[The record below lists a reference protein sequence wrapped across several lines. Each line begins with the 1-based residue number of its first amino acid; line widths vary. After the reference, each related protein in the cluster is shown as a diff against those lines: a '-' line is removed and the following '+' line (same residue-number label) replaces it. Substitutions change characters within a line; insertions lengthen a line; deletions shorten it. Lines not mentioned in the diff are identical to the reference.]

1 METFHCY
8 EFLLMK
14 KFQEDTVLWEELKT
28 ESWVNLRTFLGSFQD
43 IILKCNS
50 NTENSE
56 CNDQVSRYKRISAD
70 LWFLAVALEK
80 SPHRLLKFLRHE
92 LELEWGQGVRVPGQT
107 VLSRYLAHYNF
118 VEMHL
123 DSVFKYGEVAT
134 LPPEVLE
141 IYISHFPTPPHQ
153 STDPYFETINVQ
165 TYGYL
170 RLTTFNDHTP
180 PCLVGI
186 QLAKPPCWKQLTTTL
201 LHALLGLQLAK
212 PPCWKQ
218 LTTTLLHALLG
229 REPVRFQLF
238 KCRNVRILSLK
249 YNNLEW
255 IPPDVGRM
263 SALERLSLTNNRLQN
278 QSIPFTLTFCRRL
291 TELYLDNNLL
301 DALPGFLLAM
311 PQLCTVH
318 RHGNHNYFK
327 ATFMWYHTDVN
338 ERVLRVCGV
347 AQKGK
352 QQLQASK
359 HPDTLVLLAAR
370 AVMASKCDFF
380 QPDLLPVTVQ
390 DYIAQVYPSFNVC
403 GNCPTVT
410 PLAAPGQ
417 WLMKGYHTS
426 LVDCITRFVAL
437 EQAADEPQVRGEVWC
452 KGGILMRLSGGRCP
466 GYKVYTFK
474 NPYLGNTCVPF
485 QHWAC
490 SLACAKQIE
499 VPAHMEQMRAAE
511 RMDREYNHYIQEFQ
525 VEPRPPLPSR
535 GLCTLV

>member
-28 ESWVNLRTFLGSFQD
+28 ESW
-43 IILKCNS
+43 
-50 NTENSE
+50 
-56 CNDQVSRYKRISAD
+56 RISAD

-134 LPPEVLE
+134 LPPE
-141 IYISHFPTPPHQ
+141 
-153 STDPYFETINVQ
+153 
-165 TYGYL
+165 
-170 RLTTFNDHTP
+170 
-180 PCLVGI
+180 
-186 QLAKPPCWKQLTTTL
+186 
-201 LHALLGLQLAK
+201 
-212 PPCWKQ
+212 
-218 LTTTLLHALLG
+218 
-229 REPVRFQLF
+229 LF
-238 KCRNVRILSLK
+238 KCRNVRVLSLK

-352 QQLQASK
+352 QQVQASK

-380 QPDLLPVTVQ
+380 QPDLLPVAVQ
-390 DYIAQVYPSFNVC
+390 DYIAHVYPSFNVC

-410 PLAAPGQ
+410 PLAA
-417 WLMKGYHTS
+417 
-426 LVDCITRFVAL
+426 
-437 EQAADEPQVRGEVWC
+437 
-452 KGGILMRLSGGRCP
+452 P

>member
-134 LPPEVLE
+134 LPPE
-141 IYISHFPTPPHQ
+141 
-153 STDPYFETINVQ
+153 
-165 TYGYL
+165 
-170 RLTTFNDHTP
+170 
-180 PCLVGI
+180 
-186 QLAKPPCWKQLTTTL
+186 
-201 LHALLGLQLAK
+201 
-212 PPCWKQ
+212 
-218 LTTTLLHALLG
+218 
-229 REPVRFQLF
+229 LF

-410 PLAAPGQ
+410 PLAAP
-417 WLMKGYHTS
+417 
-426 LVDCITRFVAL
+426 
-437 EQAADEPQVRGEVWC
+437 AADEPQLRGEVWC

>member
-1 METFHCY
+1 MGGCGGGDE
-8 EFLLMK
+8 
-14 KFQEDTVLWEELKT
+14 
-28 ESWVNLRTFLGSFQD
+28 R
-43 IILKCNS
+43 
-50 NTENSE
+50 
-56 CNDQVSRYKRISAD
+56 RISAD
-70 LWFLAVALEK
+70 LWFLAVVLEK

-92 LELEWGQGVRVPGQT
+92 LELELGQGVRVPGQT

-134 LPPEVLE
+134 LPPE
-141 IYISHFPTPPHQ
+141 
-153 STDPYFETINVQ
+153 
-165 TYGYL
+165 
-170 RLTTFNDHTP
+170 
-180 PCLVGI
+180 
-186 QLAKPPCWKQLTTTL
+186 
-201 LHALLGLQLAK
+201 
-212 PPCWKQ
+212 
-218 LTTTLLHALLG
+218 
-229 REPVRFQLF
+229 LF
-238 KCRNVRILSLK
+238 KCRNVRVLSLK

-338 ERVLRVCGV
+338 ERGKETAQKYSKRKSFTEEIDELKATKQRLQADVDTLTKSAGRLSEQVETTGNLIFVSKSNSFIRTAREKTAALADINKQLSDRVLRVCGV

-352 QQLQASK
+352 QQVQTSK

-380 QPDLLPVTVQ
+380 QPDLLPVAVQ
-390 DYIAQVYPSFNVC
+390 DYIAHVYPSFNVC

-410 PLAAPGQ
+410 PLAA
-417 WLMKGYHTS
+417 
-426 LVDCITRFVAL
+426 
-437 EQAADEPQVRGEVWC
+437 
-452 KGGILMRLSGGRCP
+452 P

-535 GLCTLV
+535 GLCALV